1 MVVISNNILIFE
13 TQENLLMLSELD
25 TIYTCP
31 SIFHQLFTISGF
43 VDGQQFP
50 LVYRFLPVESQADYL
65 HHREEIQ
72 NSGLILQPSAVMAD
86 FELA

>member
-31 SIFHQLFTISGF
+31 SVFHQLFTISGF

-65 HHREEIQ
+65 HHREGRDTEQ
-72 NSGLILQPSAVMAD
+72 WPD
-86 FELA
+86 LATFCSDGRL